1 MQFVQDLPA
10 LHPWWVD
17 VGFEFAHKKWQY
29 QHNKTTQF
37 TRFLTSWA
45 ALDNYKKLRKRLFIK
60 YSLKQQKSKNL
71 FPSSQIPKTQILN
84 SLFPL
89 TFPATKQG
97 KKKKKKKPY
106 KFSKI
111 SRSPQIYYPT
121 PSFRWL
127 ELQQRNVSNIPD
139 LQLHTKIKLKNKTWS
154 TASLV
159 KQGHSEWLPT
169 CLQECLSGV
178 SKKHSC
184 TVQMEIFFTGLG

>member
-17 VGFEFAHKKWQY
+17 VGFEFAHKKWQC

-89 TFPATKQG
+89 TFPATKQ
-97 KKKKKKKPY
+97 
-106 KFSKI
+106 
-111 SRSPQIYYPT
+111 
-121 PSFRWL
+121 
-127 ELQQRNVSNIPD
+127 
-139 LQLHTKIKLKNKTWS
+139 KNKIQIPRDFKNPTDLLPNPKLPVTRSCSNVTSAISPTQIILGCLRIQTYSS
-154 TASLV
+154 TPKLN
-159 KQGHSEWLPT
+159 
-169 CLQECLSGV
+169 
-178 SKKHSC
+178 
-184 TVQMEIFFTGLG
+184 